1 MNCSISRSALSHS
14 LWLCAKELL
23 ELESEIH
30 AAEDLGTDLA
40 EQQDY
45 HLSVWKMYNEMAETY
60 VASFDPQS
68 NMTKPS
74 YFLDLYP
81 VWLDKETLLWQES
94 T

>member
-1 MNCSISRSALSHS
+1 MNCSISSSALSHS

-23 ELESEIH
+23 ALEDEIR
-30 AAEDLGTDLA
+30 ATEGLGGDVT
-40 EQQDY
+40 EQQEY
-45 HLSVWKMYNEMAETY
+45 HLSVWKMYNEMAVTY
-60 VASFDPQS
+60 VASFNPQS